1 MHGMNIYLPPFAPDY
16 GGICSVFYGGDG
28 MSVIHDAS
36 GCTIN
41 FTSYD
46 EPRYAS
52 RPSRVFCSQL
62 RELDAALGDDEK
74 LINKVLTAAEDLRP
88 RFIALVGSSVP
99 MLIGTDL
106 KGIAR
111 EIEQRSG
118 IPTAGF
124 PATGIGLYDA
134 GASEAQLW
142 LLKRF
147 LKPATR
153 KGGTV
158 LTGDDA
164 LSLSGTGNREIAVKR
179 LEGAGIKV
187 IASLGQG
194 DCSGDIEKAAEAD
207 SVLCL
212 TSTGIRA
219 AQYLSRTLDIPLAI
233 GFPMGGR
240 SAESI
245 AKRLRGETT
254 DTYPAGD
261 VLYLGDAVIGASLR
275 EELALGYGINGVTV
289 ADIFSDLSDAG
300 DMHLETE
307 RRTEEEI
314 NSGRY
319 RAVIADPVFGSLIH
333 DRTKTELIPLPGTP
347 VSGGIYGRAA
357 ALMDEK
363 NIGMIAER
371 IGGKSK

>member
-1 MHGMNIYLPPFAPDY
+1 MRGMNIYLPPFAPDY

-52 RPSRVFCSQL
+52 HPSRVFCSQL

-74 LINKVLTAAEDLRP
+74 LINKVLTAAADLKP

-111 EIEQRSG
+111 EIQQRSG
-118 IPTAGF
+118 IPAVGF

-142 LLKRF
+142 LLKRY
-147 LKPATR
+147 LKPGTR

-164 LSLSGTGNREIAVKR
+164 LSLSGTGNRDIAVKR
-179 LEGAGIKV
+179 LENAGIKV
-187 IASLGQG
+187 IASTGQG
-194 DCSGDIEKAAEAD
+194 DCSGDIERAAEAD
-207 SVLCL
+207 SVLCVS
-212 TSTGIRA
+212 STGLKA
-219 AQYLSRTLDIPLAI
+219 AEYLSRTLDIPMAI
-233 GFPMGGR
+233 GFPMGER
-240 SAESI
+240 SAAAI
-245 AKRLRGETT
+245 AARLRGAAPE
-254 DTYPAGD
+254 TYPAGD

-275 EELALGYGINGVTV
+275 EELALKYGIGMTV
-289 ADIFSDLSDAG
+289 ADVFSHLSG
-300 DMHLETE
+300 MSDMDIDTE
-307 RRTEEEI
+307 RKAEEEM
-314 NSGRY
+314 NSGKY
-319 RAVIADPVFGSLIH
+319 RAVVADPVFGSLIH
-333 DRTKTELIPLPGTP
+333 SETEMIPLPATP

-357 ALMDEK
+357 ALLTDENTAK
-363 NIGMIAER
+363 IAER
-371 IGGKSK
+371 IGGLEK